1 MRQGEDFEEFYR
13 ASYGRVVAVV
23 AAVLGDRHE
32 AEEAAQEAFARA
44 LARWPRLSQYDLP
57 EAWIRRVALR
67 IAIDTGGTFTDVVVM
82 TGSVYGVI
90 LAGRIEDKS
99 LTVDDDRTG
108 SLRQEMSAASQTRDR
123 F

>member
-1 MRQGEDFEEFYR
+1 MRYR
-13 ASYGRVVAVV
+13 ISV
-23 AAVLGDRHE
+23 
-32 AEEAAQEAFARA
+32 
-44 LARWPRLSQYDLP
+44 
-57 EAWIRRVALR
+57 
-67 IAIDTGGTFTDVVVM
+67 DTGGTFTDVVVM

-123 F
+123 FWQGFSHHWTALPTLKVRLL

>member
-1 MRQGEDFEEFYR
+1 MRYR
-13 ASYGRVVAVV
+13 ISV
-23 AAVLGDRHE
+23 
-32 AEEAAQEAFARA
+32 
-44 LARWPRLSQYDLP
+44 
-57 EAWIRRVALR
+57 
-67 IAIDTGGTFTDVVVM
+67 DTGGTFTDVVVM